1 MVGAFWHGLI
11 LAIALILPIGM
22 QNGFLLSQG
31 ALHRRWLAALPAVVT
46 AALCDTFLVALAVF
60 GVSGAVFHIV
70 WLRVALGIVG
80 VAFLLYMG
88 FQTWRE
94 NPDDHAVTSEVWSPR
109 RQMGFAMSVSL
120 LNPHALMDTLAV
132 IGGSAAVYGTW
143 GERASFAVACAL
155 VSWVWFFFLMT
166 LGHVAGRAAAGVGLR
181 RVINRISALMM
192 GASAGL
198 LIHILLTF
206 R

>member
-1 MVGAFWHGLI
+1 MNRL
-11 LAIALILPIGM
+11 
-22 QNGFLLSQG
+22 
-31 ALHRRWLAALPAVVT
+31 
-46 AALCDTFLVALAVF
+46 
-60 GVSGAVFHIV
+60 
-70 WLRVALGIVG
+70 G

-88 FQTWRE
+88 FPTWRE

-120 LNPHALMDTLAV
+120 PNPHALMDTLAV

-143 GERASFAVACAL
+143 GERASFAAACAL
-155 VSWVWFFFLMT
+155 VPWVWFFLVT

-181 RVINRISALMM
+181 RVIHCISALMM
-192 GASAGL
+192 WASAGL
-198 LIHILLTF
+198 LIHIPLTF